1 MPTIRSQSFQLVLL
15 RFEVDV
21 VQGAHVSKAS
31 LQVRSADA
39 SCQGG
44 AQMTIWAEAAD
55 HSAPFDPTISEARP
69 LTESAVQ
76 WDISGNTL
84 D

>member
-1 MPTIRSQSFQLVLL
+1 M
-15 RFEVDV
+15 
-21 VQGAHVSKAS
+21 QGSHVSKAS

-39 SCQGG
+39 SCQEG

-69 LTESAVQ
+69 RTISSVQ
-76 WDISGNTL
+76 WVITGNPL
-84 D
+84 N